1 MNYAIILAAGKGT
14 RMKTELPQCAY
25 PLIRKPMVAYVV
37 DNVLDLFD
45 EVIVVVGYKRDVIM
59 DILGENVRYAVQ
71 EEQLGTGHAVLSA
84 ENLLEDPGGN
94 SLILSGNM
102 PLMDAEIISKAFQ
115 DHINRRHDLTV
126 LTTVADD
133 PKGYGRIIIR
143 NESGLYLEEIVEE
156 EEATVLQKASMR
168 SPRGYTS

>member
-1 MNYAIILAAGKGT
+1 MRGGSRGLFGKDSGIIEGVGKMNYAIILAAGKGT

-59 DILGENVRYAVQ
+59 DILGENVLYAVQ

-84 ENLLEDPGGN
+84 ENLVEDPGGN
-94 SLILSGNM
+94 SLILS
-102 PLMDAEIISKAFQ
+102 ETY
-115 DHINRRHDLTV
+115 R
-126 LTTVADD
+126 
-133 PKGYGRIIIR
+133 
-143 NESGLYLEEIVEE
+143 
-156 EEATVLQKASMR
+156 
-168 SPRGYTS
+168 